1 MTEVPKEVMKEGM
14 EEMESEARIYEIGYH
29 IVPLVAEEAV
39 PAKMAEVKA
48 VIEKQK
54 GVMISDEM
62 PKLMPLA
69 YTIAKTVEGKKH
81 IFDKAYFGWIKFEV
95 DSSALPAIEE
105 AMKANENVL
114 RFLLVKTVRENTM
127 NSMAKILSQGK
138 MDKEKAA
145 KTASDAVEKDKK
157 PVSVE
162 ELDKTIDELLVP

>member
-1 MTEVPKEVMKEGM
+1 MEKEIKDEIVDEKE
-14 EEMESEARIYEIGYH
+14 ETEARIYEIGYH
-29 IVPLVAEEAV
+29 IVPLVAEEGV
-39 PAKMAEVKA
+39 PAKAGEVKA

-54 GVMISDEM
+54 GVMIADEM

-95 DSSALPAIEE
+95 DSAALPAIEE
-105 AMKANENVL
+105 ALKANENVL
-114 RFLLVKTVRENTM
+114 RFLLIKTVRENTM
-127 NSMAKILSQGK
+127 TSMQKILSQGK

-145 KTASDAVEKDKK
+145 KGAPDAKDADKK

-162 ELDKTIDELLVP
+162 ELDKTIVQLLA